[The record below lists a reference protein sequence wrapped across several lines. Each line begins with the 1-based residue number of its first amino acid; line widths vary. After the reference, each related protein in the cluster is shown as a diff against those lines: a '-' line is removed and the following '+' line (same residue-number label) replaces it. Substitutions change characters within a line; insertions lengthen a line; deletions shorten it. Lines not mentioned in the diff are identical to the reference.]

1 MSRTVAADTGRY
13 PVDAFLG
20 IGSNLE
26 QPSQQIR
33 RAFTALQA
41 LPESRDVRCSPLY
54 RSPPM
59 GPQHQPDYVNAVVS
73 MVTRLP
79 PDRLL
84 REMQTI
90 EQAQGRVRGV
100 RWGARTLD
108 IDLLVY
114 GDLILDTPDLQIPH
128 PGIAQR
134 AFVLYPLFD
143 LAPRLVIPGLGAL
156 SGLVGAVDAQ
166 GLDMIGRLVDFGEK
180 GSI

>member
-1 MSRTVAADTGRY
+1 
-13 PVDAFLG
+13 
-20 IGSNLE
+20 
-26 QPSQQIR
+26 
-33 RAFTALQA
+33 
-41 LPESRDVRCSPLY
+41 
-54 RSPPM
+54 
-59 GPQHQPDYVNAVVS
+59 
-73 MVTRLP
+73 
-79 PDRLL
+79 
-84 REMQTI
+84 MQTI

-166 GLDMIGRLVDFGEK
+166 GLDMIGRLVDFGKK